1 MKQAFDL
8 QGKLNTDYNRKAVE
22 IFRKMDTDKDMK
34 VSQDEFVCAC
44 IEDNEIRS
52 LFEGSV
58 GKGLFVK

>member
-34 VSQDEFVCAC
+34 ISQEEFVCAC
-44 IEDNEIRS
+44 IEDNEICS

-58 GKGLFVK
+58 GQGLFVK